1 MTATTVHTPRDS
13 APRRKPIG
21 RPLNG
26 FDKLSEKLIIRLTP
40 GQDAQLREE
49 ARAAGYRS
57 VSDYVRCRKLEVDPR
72 L

>member
-1 MTATTVHTPRDS
+1 MTATTVSTSRES
-13 APRRKPIG
+13 APPRKPIG

-40 GQDAQLREE
+40 GQAAQLREE
-49 ARAAGYRS
+49 ARAAGFRA
-57 VSDYVRCRKLEVDPR
+57 VSDFVRYHKLRVDPR